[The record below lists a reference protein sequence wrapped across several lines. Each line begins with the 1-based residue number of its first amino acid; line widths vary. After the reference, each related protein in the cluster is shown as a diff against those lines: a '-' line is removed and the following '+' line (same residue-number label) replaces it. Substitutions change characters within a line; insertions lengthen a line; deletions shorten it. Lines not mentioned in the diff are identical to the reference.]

1 MLRVGVKQK
10 SRAARPCALY
20 SGIVLTWAAKT
31 ERETVPLTPQIFHF
45 ENSGSNTT
53 EFLTCQASRQN
64 TSSIVEK
71 FRPIFVR
78 DYNFG
83 RSCGVV
89 VSRKFCLCGHGT
101 SQLCFV

>member
-53 EFLTCQASRQN
+53 EFLTLRFPSIASRY
-64 TSSIVEK
+64 V
-71 FRPIFVR
+71 F
-78 DYNFG
+78 DY
-83 RSCGVV
+83 REVPS
-89 VSRKFCLCGHGT
+89 
-101 SQLCFV
+101 